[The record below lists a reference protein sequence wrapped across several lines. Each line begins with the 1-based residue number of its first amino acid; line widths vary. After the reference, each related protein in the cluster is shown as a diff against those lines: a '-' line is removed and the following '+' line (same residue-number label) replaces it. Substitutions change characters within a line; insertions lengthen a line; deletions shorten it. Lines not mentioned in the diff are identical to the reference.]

1 MDPRP
6 LLDTAVAAAR
16 AAATVHR
23 SHFGRVPARDWTE
36 KGISD
41 YVTFVDREA
50 EAVILGRIRAAFPQ
64 HAILAEE
71 SAAALEAP
79 ERAEWLWIVDPLDG
93 TTNYLHG
100 YPMYS
105 VSVAVAHRGELVAGV
120 VLSSASGEE
129 WTAVRGGGASKD
141 GRPVHVST
149 LERLRGALVGTGFPF
164 KAPDRIRLYVR
175 QFEAVLRTASDLRRG
190 GSAAL
195 DLCHLASGY
204 LDVFWEL
211 VLAPWDIAA
220 GTLLVREA
228 GGLVTNLA
236 GDPGVLGGGAI
247 LAGNAAL
254 HAELGALLR
263 ELETRSVGP
272 G

>member
-6 LLDTAVAAAR
+6 LLQTAVTAAR
-16 AAATVHR
+16 AAADVHR
-23 SHFGRVPARDWTE
+23 AHLGRVPREDWAE
-36 KGISD
+36 KGIAD

-50 EAVILGRIRAAFPQ
+50 EARILECIRDRFPD

-71 SAAALEAP
+71 SAATPPDGETP
-79 ERAEWLWIVDPLDG
+79 DWLWIVDPLDG
-93 TTNYLHG
+93 TTNYLHR

-129 WTAVRGGGASKD
+129 WTAVRGGGARKD
-141 GRPVHVST
+141 GRPIRVSA
-149 LERLRGALVGTGFPF
+149 LDRLTGALVGTGFPF
-164 KAPDRIRLYVR
+164 KAPDRIPTYMR

-204 LDVFWEL
+204 LDAFWEL
-211 VLAPWDIAA
+211 VLAPWDVAA
-220 GTLLVREA
+220 GSLMVREA
-228 GGLVTNLA
+228 GGLVTDLG
-236 GDPGVLGGGAI
+236 GDPGILRGGPI
-247 LAGNAAL
+247 LAGNPAL
-254 HAELGALLR
+254 HAALRALLR
-263 ELETRSVGP
+263 STETPPARMG
-272 G
+272 